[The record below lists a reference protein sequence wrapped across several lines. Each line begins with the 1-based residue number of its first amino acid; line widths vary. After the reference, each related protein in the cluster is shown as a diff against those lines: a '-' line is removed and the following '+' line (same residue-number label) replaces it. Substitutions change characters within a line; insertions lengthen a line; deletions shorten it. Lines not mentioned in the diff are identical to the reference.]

1 MNLKIFKTYQVS
13 SNTATEITYK
23 KKTGKHGIKQPKA
36 QRRNWKK
43 EMKKY
48 LETNE
53 NRNKTNLWDSAKA
66 VIRGKFIAINT
77 HISKQKD
84 LKQLKFKL

>member
-1 MNLKIFKTYQVS
+1 
-13 SNTATEITYK
+13 
-23 KKTGKHGIKQPKA
+23 
-36 QRRNWKK
+36 
-43 EMKKY
+43 MKKY